1 MSVSHPA
8 RSGRPAGAGPRARS
22 APAVPTG
29 RQGSALSVGRD
40 HALAGRP
47 EDPEGSARL
56 SSNRRLPIV
65 HLANPSTTSAL
76 CFEGTDE
83 LLTPSVCLLQGLH
96 AQ

>member
-22 APAVPTG
+22 GPAVPTG

-65 HLANPSTTSAL
+65 DLGKPVN
-76 CFEGTDE
+76 DE
-83 LLTPSVCLLQGLH
+83 CVVLRGH
-96 AQ
+96 G